1 MSKKHYTQLGI
12 AAVLVLAAIAWRFV
26 NAEYGV
32 AYNLEIVT
40 AVSLVAAVFLHRYFA
55 LLVPL
60 AIVFASDMVIGN
72 TGIAIFTWS
81 AFAVNGVAG
90 LALRRWK
97 GQDAKLIIGT
107 AGMGLGSAVWFFLWT
122 NGGVWLLS
130 DGAFYTKDLSG
141 LLLAYTYGLPFFRTT
156 LMSGVILAPAIMAAA
171 IYAPRLVTVT
181 SSRLAL
187 KS

>member
-97 GQDAKLIIGT
+97 GK
-107 AGMGLGSAVWFFLWT
+107 
-122 NGGVWLLS
+122 
-130 DGAFYTKDLSG
+130 
-141 LLLAYTYGLPFFRTT
+141 
-156 LMSGVILAPAIMAAA
+156 
-171 IYAPRLVTVT
+171 VTV
-181 SSRLAL
+181 
-187 KS
+187 